1 MNLNQTMQ
9 HHSLP
14 YKNRRRAK
22 SLRKS
27 ALLRPTNN
35 NNPYLDPS
43 TAAGGGG
50 VGSSGRLSI
59 PLGSPLASDDDG
71 LSTNT
76 SSILMMRRSS
86 SSSSSSRNYANT
98 ALWGWILLIITWIVF
113 VVGMGSVLGVWDWAW
128 YGSEG
133 RHMFV
138 PLGGGGEMEEGREGY
153 NSVVIDDED
162 DELPIAGYYPS
173 LIILSG
179 IMAWVWVL
187 IAWVGMKYF
196 KHAKIHPTDGVDR

>member
-14 YKNRRRAK
+14 FKNRRRAK

-27 ALLRPTNN
+27 ALLRPTNTS
-35 NNPYLDPS
+35 NPYLDPS
-43 TAAGGGG
+43 TAAGVGG
-50 VGSSGRLSI
+50 GRLSI
-59 PLGSPLASDDDG
+59 TPGSPLASDDDG
-71 LSTNT
+71 LSTTT

-128 YGSEG
+128 YGGEG
-133 RHMFV
+133 RYTSH
-138 PLGGGGEMEEGREGY
+138 PLGGVGKNESHGG
-153 NSVVIDDED
+153 SVVVEEDED
-162 DELPIAGYYPS
+162 DELPISGYYPS
-173 LIILSG
+173 LIILTG

-196 KHAKIHPTDGVDR
+196 KHAKIHPTDGVNR